1 MQFMALFLFIYLEHK
16 IKRILALSLN
26 WKINFKLFNP
36 EMHQN
41 WSMFPQLYL
50 LYGSKFYYDKN
61 RQAVTRNFKF
71 TTDIAVF
78 FGQILIVWQNQFFQQ
93 KIYCL
98 PNNLRPYVYIIY
110 HS

>member
-78 FGQILIVWQNQFFQQ
+78 FRSNLDCLTKPIFSAKNILPSKQFETLC
-93 KIYCL
+93 IYNL
-98 PNNLRPYVYIIY
+98 P
-110 HS
+110 